1 MEKPFLSVI
10 LPVYKVEAFLPA
22 TIPSILNQSF
32 KDFELIIINDGS
44 TDNSLEICNEF
55 AKKDSRIKVF
65 SQKNKGL
72 SCARNTGME
81 KASAEI
87 FVFVDSDDII
97 NRDMLK
103 CLAKPFQKN
112 PDCLISACNFMY
124 FDDKVE
130 FSADTFAYNKV
141 TPYELYYSGKNHEG
155 YTIYVTAWA
164 KAYKKSLF
172 KKIKYPEHKYHEDVF
187 VTCKLLYTANHVYYS
202 EYPGYFYR
210 TSNPTSVTKLP
221 GKKRQIDY
229 MHGQIS
235 RMRYLKKREKEIFQI
250 FFDFYVEMFS
260 KTKLQNRAF
269 RNLIFLIPFTNL
281 PLKRKCK
288 LIIQWSFPHIYKILK
303 KVRRLYGLFDDNER
317 KKYKNEREIKRI
329 EKAKL
334 PPLHPAQYDA
344 ALSKRNC
351 EGCENDKCIE
361 TVSRY
366 FAGRNQ

>member
-103 CLAKPFQKN
+103 CLAKPFQEN
-112 PDCLISACNFMY
+112 PDCLISACNFKN
-124 FDDKVE
+124 FHDVVE
-130 FSADTFAYNKV
+130 YSEDVFGYRKLSPLEFYN
-141 TPYELYYSGKNHEG
+141 SGDNQEG
-155 YTIYVTAWA
+155 CTNFCTAWA

-172 KKIKYPEHKYHEDVF
+172 KHKKYPEHKYHEDIF
-187 VTCKLLYTANHVYYS
+187 ITCRLLYAAGHIYYS

-210 TSNPTSVTKLP
+210 TSNPNSITKLP
-221 GKKRQIDY
+221 YKKRQVDY
-229 MHGQIS
+229 MKALLARLRFIKNRERDFFQKCFDD
-235 RMRYLKKREKEIFQI
+235 YLEE
-250 FFDFYVEMFS
+250 FS
-260 KTKLQNRAF
+260 KSNFKNRAY

-288 LIIQWSFPHIYKILK
+288 FIIQCSFPHIYKILK
-303 KVRRLYGLFDDNER
+303 KVRRLYGLFDGNAR

-329 EKAKL
+329 EKSKL